1 VILKLAASCE
11 SPSIG
16 VDQLPMRL
24 KDLGGWPKLAE
35 FLALQEKHYIEQV
48 LHACRGDK
56 AQAARVLGVEK
67 ARLG

>member
-1 VILKLAASCE
+1 
-11 SPSIG
+11 
-16 VDQLPMRL
+16 MRL